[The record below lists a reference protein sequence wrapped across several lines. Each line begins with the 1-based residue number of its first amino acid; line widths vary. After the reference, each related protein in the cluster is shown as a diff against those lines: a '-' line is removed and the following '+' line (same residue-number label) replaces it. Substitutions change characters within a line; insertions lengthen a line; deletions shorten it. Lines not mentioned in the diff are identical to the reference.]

1 MENRK
6 RQLMMLIC
14 FLTVFVSG
22 ICMMKADTLAAP
34 SQKSFW
40 DVEDINPVSNP
51 ASENWLTTLIA
62 KQIVGSPKPTP
73 SQLTQEQFDSI
84 ETLVIKTVPGS
95 GKTPWEAP
103 KELANLRNLKE
114 IEFQALTTESAFN
127 NTPNEMFEIPS
138 LKKLKISY
146 YKGNFPAKLCLAT
159 QIEELELL
167 NGSGTLGSSKQTVIP
182 QEFGN
187 LVNLRRLNIQET
199 MSNLSFP
206 ASIGNL
212 VNLQS
217 IEISDGE
224 GVIFPDEIGK
234 LQQLEIFNTANVVMD
249 EFPAGLTNCK
259 NLKELSLY
267 GRNYT
272 EIPEQISDLA
282 NLERMEL
289 LFLPTG
295 CRIPDSIGQLTK
307 LKYLSTYS
315 VYYNDLDK
323 EVGITQLPE
332 SIGNCTELEEL
343 NLTGASITSLPKS
356 ITKLKKLTKLDLSQC
371 LNLKSLPA
379 DIGELTGLTQLDME
393 IILPN
398 IGQLSTLPDSI
409 VNLTNL
415 TEIKAGQQQLKSLP
429 EQIGKMSG
437 LTAIYVEGNQLTRLP
452 DSIGQLKN
460 LGILQAQR
468 NNLVEIPA
476 SIGNLSLGQLFLQGN
491 QLTSL
496 PEEISELEGSS
507 WMGQVAIDLSNNK
520 FKTVPDISL
529 FKKATVASLDLSNCE
544 IEELGDWTREDGR
557 PGALNGFYAN
567 QRVGVSVNLSGNRIL
582 NIPESWEG
590 KVVPSSTVLKGQTT
604 KVTAQYNASTKKA
617 VLTNPLQYHGGKLP
631 IDKYTISGGGKYD
644 YNAYTFTWD
653 NAKPGDM
660 YTITFD
666 AKSIYNSQGE
676 KLSQYSGTFYVSV
689 GEGAQTG
696 HTLKLTARNAKGEDI
711 TSQWPKSFNSS
722 YEVFPDETI
731 QFKLP
736 GISGYTLAAPSGEFV
751 QGTGSI
757 SATDGFIKIS
767 KITQNSEV
775 VFHYA
780 KGLHRI
786 QVVPVEDGTSTDLTG
801 LAEDPNYQFNYEV
814 EENGSI
820 TIHAPQIKGYTIKG
834 DSQITLE
841 GVTSDRIVKF
851 TYTRNQVEEK
861 VNISIRV
868 EDRDGNDLSA
878 LVDQSVTPLKREVA
892 KGSNVRVEAPVI
904 SGYKIHGDSFK
915 EYNPI
920 TKDERVTFTYKKD
933 LQVTIQ
939 VKDSDGKDL
948 SELVNQETNPLV
960 IPVSKGDN
968 VRVEAP
974 VISGYKIHGDSFKE
988 YNPITQD
995 EKVTFTYKKDLQV
1008 TIHVEDSD
1016 ENDLSML
1023 VNQETNPLVIP
1034 VSKGDNVKVEAPV
1047 ISGYKID
1054 GDSFK
1059 EYKPITK
1066 DERVTFTYKKDL
1078 QVTIQVKDS
1087 DGNDLSK
1094 LVNQETNPLVISV
1107 SKGDNVRVEAPVISG
1122 FKIYGDSFKEYN
1134 PITQDE
1140 KVTFTYKEELRVTIE
1155 VKDSEGKD
1163 LSNLVNQ
1170 ETTPLVIPALK
1181 GDNIRV
1187 EAPVIGGYKIHGDS
1201 FKDFKPITENVKVEF
1216 IYKEEVKPIEK
1227 VTVTI
1232 HVKNTA
1238 GEDLKSLVDQNVNP
1252 LTIQVEKGSDVTVE
1266 APVIEGYKLQGHSQI
1281 GFYPI
1286 GKDESVEF
1294 IYEEEVKPVEKVT
1307 VTIQT
1312 LDTDGNDL
1320 NSLVN
1325 TEESPLIWEAEKGSN
1340 VKVEAPVIEGY
1351 ILQGESTIEFSP
1363 IQQDE
1368 NIVFTYAKEIKPV
1381 EKVNITIIPRDEQGN
1396 DLSGLVNQD
1405 ESPLLMVV
1413 DKNSNIIVSAPV
1425 IEGYKIQGYSY
1436 QEFYPILQD
1445 ETVIFTYKETV
1456 KPVEKVNISILL
1468 RDDLGNDLSSLTD
1481 QEIYPLVRT
1490 AEKGSNVRIEY
1501 PEIEGYEIQGES
1513 VKEFTPILQD
1523 EEITF
1528 TYHKKEKPVEK
1539 VSVTIHVL
1547 DEKGKDLSSLVD
1559 QSLEPLVVEAEK
1571 GSEVRI
1577 EAPTINGYEVVGD
1590 GIQLFCPIVRDEIVE
1605 FVYKEKEKPVEKVK
1619 IRISVKD
1626 EYGRDLSALVDQSIS
1641 PLELEAVKG
1650 ESVRIWAPAIDGY
1663 NVYGSGYYEFSPI
1676 IRDQTVT
1683 FYYKQKIIPV
1693 EKVKIY
1699 VKVFDD
1705 YDRDISSLVDQSVN
1719 KLVYEVNKGS
1729 SITINAPAIKGY
1741 EVISQSKIQLQNV
1754 WYDQSA
1760 AFCYRKVKEKPKNPK
1775 LVLKQ
1780 DRAEIFVGDNLQLGQ
1795 MVSLATDS
1803 TNQDL
1808 RSKLIYSAF
1817 PSFLIKGQVFCS
1829 PIAGEFRVAITLPH
1843 EAGNVTKYLIVKVKE
1858 RPKPDYA
1865 KLALKKSKVTIKV
1878 GKKLNLSDLI
1888 SVAQDSNGKNIKD
1901 KVTFSAKNK
1910 KMIKKNYFVA
1920 SKTGTFK
1927 VTFKMPYQKG
1937 TLTKKLKVVVKPAS
1951 PVLRLK
1957 KTEITVKSG
1966 ETINMKQYIKEA
1978 LQYKGGKDAIKL
1990 VKCRVGSENL
2000 SKNMK
2005 FTAKKAG
2012 KYKVMYSL
2020 TNKYGI
2026 TVKKSMYMV
2035 VKAKKQLPVLELSTN
2050 NLSITPGKRVYL
2062 KDFIKT
2068 ASDEKDGPNLK
2079 SKVMCTLN
2087 GERLLGDTFY
2097 SYNTGSYTIIY
2108 RLTNQAGQTAMAQLE
2123 INVKPWRN

>member
-14 FLTVFVSG
+14 FLAVFVSG
-22 ICMMKADTLAAP
+22 ICMMQMETLAAP

-51 ASENWLTTLIA
+51 ATENWLTTLIA

-267 GRNYT
+267 GRHYT

-282 NLERMEL
+282 NLERLEL

-544 IEELGDWTREDGR
+544 IEELGDWTQEDGR

-775 VFHYA
+775 VFHYV

-786 QVVPVEDGTSTDLTG
+786 QVVPVEDGTTTDLTG

-868 EDRDGNDLSA
+868 EDSDGNDLSV
-878 LVDQSVTPLKREVA
+878 LVDQIVTPLKREVA

-948 SELVNQETNPLV
+948 SKLVNQETNPLV

-995 EKVTFTYKKDLQV
+995 EKVTFTYKK
-1008 TIHVEDSD
+1008 
-1016 ENDLSML
+1016 
-1023 VNQETNPLVIP
+1023 
-1034 VSKGDNVKVEAPV
+1034 
-1047 ISGYKID
+1047 
-1054 GDSFK
+1054 
-1059 EYKPITK
+1059 
-1066 DERVTFTYKKDL
+1066 
-1078 QVTIQVKDS
+1078 
-1087 DGNDLSK
+1087 
-1094 LVNQETNPLVISV
+1094 
-1107 SKGDNVRVEAPVISG
+1107 
-1122 FKIYGDSFKEYN
+1122 
-1134 PITQDE
+1134 
-1140 KVTFTYKEELRVTIE
+1140 ELRVTIE

-1294 IYEEEVKPVEKVT
+1294 IYEEEVKPAEKVT

-1351 ILQGESTIEFSP
+1351 ILQGESTKEFSP

-1539 VSVTIHVL
+1539 VSVSIHVL

-1559 QSLEPLVVEAEK
+1559 QSVEPLVVEAEK

-1590 GIQLFCPIVRDEIVE
+1590 GVQLFCPIVRDEIVE

-2035 VKAKKQLPVLELSTN
+2035 VKAKKQLPVLELSTD